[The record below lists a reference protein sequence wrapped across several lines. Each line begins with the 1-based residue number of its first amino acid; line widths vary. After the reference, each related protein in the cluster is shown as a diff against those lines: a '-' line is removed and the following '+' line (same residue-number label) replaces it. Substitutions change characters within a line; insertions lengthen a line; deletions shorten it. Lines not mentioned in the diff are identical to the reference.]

1 MFPVERDEVYMQIL
15 WKKYTKENF
24 EINLDECGIEQ
35 GIPGFGYKYEVLKN
49 VVIHYV
55 SNGKGTFKV
64 NNKIFN
70 LKQGDIFIILKGM
83 NVEYMA
89 SMDDPWEYYWIGFS
103 GSNSIEYLN
112 RTSIIDSYVV
122 TCTEDSKIPNI
133 ILNMCDISKN
143 YNPSSSDDIVLLR
156 ELYSLLCTFIKEF
169 PKEFEYKDKELH
181 TYIQDAINFIN
192 SNYMNSITV
201 NEIANNVNLS
211 RSYLYKMFIK
221 NLKVSPQKYLIN
233 LRMYKATLLLKNTK
247 LPIGEVAN
255 KVGYTDSLL
264 FSKTFSKYFSV
275 SPLNYRNNKLSN
287 K

>member
-1 MFPVERDEVYMQIL
+1 MQIL

-24 EINLDECGIEQ
+24 EMNLDECGIEQ

-49 VVIHYV
+49 AVIHYV
-55 SNGKGTFKV
+55 SKGKGTFKV

-133 ILNMCDISKN
+133 ILNMCEISKN

-156 ELYSLLCTFIKEF
+156 ELYSLLYTFIKEF

-201 NEIANNVNLS
+201 NEIANHVNLS

-221 NLKVSPQKYLIN
+221 NLKASPQKYLIN
-233 LRMYKATLLLKNTK
+233 LRMYKATLLLKSTK

-264 FSKTFSKYFSV
+264 FSKTFSKYFSM